1 VRKKKKETEEYL
13 GANIQLYETSLSF
26 YKDMVYYAYELETK
40 RQDSIL
46 SQSNNML
53 VLVSLLSAAF
63 GAILPS
69 IISLFDDQAEHLA
82 ILLICSICI
91 GVLLLVDLILI
102 VLPQWRYSY
111 KTTPN
116 LLDLKRTLK
125 STAQDKTKEDLS
137 NDYAEYFV
145 SKMWKSLK
153 SVNDLRYLYVKISMI
168 IMLITLFTFL
178 ASVMLLLCWR

>member
-1 VRKKKKETEEYL
+1 MCKKEKETEEYL
-13 GANIQLYETSLSF
+13 GANIQLHDASLSF
-26 YKDMVYYAYELETK
+26 YKDMVYYAYELERK

-53 VLVSLLSAAF
+53 VIVSLLSAAF

-69 IISLFDDQAEHLA
+69 VISLFAEQTEPLA

-91 GVLLLVDLILI
+91 GTFLLVDLILI
-102 VLPQWRYSY
+102 ILSQWRYSY

-116 LLDLKRTLK
+116 LLDLKRTLE
-125 STAQDKTKEDLS
+125 STTPDKTKEELS
-137 NDYAEYFV
+137 NDYAEFFV

-153 SVNDLRYLYVKISMI
+153 NVNDLRCLYVKLSMI

-178 ASVMLLLCWR
+178 ASVILLLCWR